1 MKKGIIFT
9 VILFIVAGV
18 LAIVFVTL
26 FKDKDTKAVANKVLS
41 VTSEGYL
48 SNGEDREVFEKYLD
62 NMLGKTE
69 NDDEIIL
76 SISLYATY
84 NRLGEFFR
92 ENIVFTSFTNEYKRN
107 KDDII
112 GGLTNADKKFDE
124 MVSYITTN
132 TAGDNEAWEA
142 RTWDDIQPM
151 MLEFIE
157 QNNRAF
163 AGLARI
169 YPSCGDSKVTN
180 NDFTTVLFE
189 TIDRYL
195 SSYADAGTAR
205 KQALTHYLK
214 NLTTDYLNV
223 ELIYG
228 YLYNETWQTEITD
241 ILENGTKSIYYLPFI
256 TGTL

>member
-18 LAIVFVTL
+18 LAIIFVTL

-69 NDDEIIL
+69 SDDEIIL

-84 NRLGEFFR
+84 DRLGEFFR

-151 MLEFIE
+151 MFEFIE

-169 YPSCGDSKVTN
+169 YSSCGDSKVTN
-180 NDFTTVLFE
+180 NDFTAVLFE

-214 NLTTDYLNV
+214 NLTTNYLDG

-228 YLYNETWQTEITD
+228 YLYNETWQTEIGD
-241 ILENGTKSIYYLPFI
+241 ILENGTKSVYYLPFI